1 MSFQTRYINLDE
13 VAVIRAAAL
22 EFPSWSLSD
31 RQTCDVE
38 LILNGA
44 FFPLTG
50 FMTEADANTV
60 FESNTWQGHFFP
72 VPIMLDVTA
81 EFADQVTVGQDISL
95 MDREGAHIAVLKLT
109 EKFPLARIET
119 YCDEVEICLAG
130 EIWGVEAPVHHDFN
144 HIRMSPEEVR
154 NQFDKLGWCNVL
166 GFDAQRPLHQKQVH
180 EINQV
185 ARSREANLLI
195 MPSVGVAD
203 TGDIHHYALMHCFEH
218 VQNRFPTQSAA
229 LCMLPLVR
237 RHSGIRDVLL
247 HALVMQNYGCS
258 HYLVDENICFVGATD
273 PDDISLQE
281 TLLTFDERLDIS
293 LVQKDHMVYC
303 AQRGGFIARREVKEQ
318 TTVQEF
324 SRQALQ
330 EHLESGLDV
339 PEWYTYP
346 EIITELK
353 KICKP
358 RTEQGFTLFFTGL
371 SGAGKSTIANIVL
384 VRMMEMGGR
393 PVTLLDGDIVR
404 QMLSSELGFSKEH
417 RDLNIRRIGYV
428 ASQLTRQGGI
438 AICALIAPYREARRA
453 VRSMVEDVG
462 GFIEVHVATS
472 IEECERRDRKGLYA
486 KARAGI
492 IKEFTG
498 VSDPY
503 EVPGNPEL
511 EVDTKDVTPEE
522 SAQEVML
529 VLEKLGYLKQAG

>member
-13 VAVIRAAAL
+13 IAAFRTAAL
-22 EFPSWSLSD
+22 EFPSWGLSD
-31 RQTCDVE
+31 RQICDVE

-60 FESNTWQGHFFP
+60 IESNTWQDHFFP

-81 EFADQVTVGQDISL
+81 GFADQVTVGQDISL
-95 MDREGAHIAVLKLT
+95 RDGEGALIAVLKLA
-109 EKFPLARIET
+109 EKFPLAGIEGYRDKIET
-119 YCDEVEICLAG
+119 CLAG

-144 HIRMSPEEVR
+144 HIRLSPEDVR

-180 EINQV
+180 EINQ
-185 ARSREANLLI
+185 AALSRDANLLI
-195 MPSVGVAD
+195 MPSVGVVD
-203 TGDIHHYALMHCFEH
+203 TGDIHHYSLMHCFEH
-218 VQNRFPTQSAA
+218 VQNRFPTQSAT

-237 RHSGIRDVLL
+237 RQSGIRDVLL
-247 HALVMQNYGCS
+247 HALVLQNYGCS
-258 HYLVDENICFVGATD
+258 HYLVDENICPLGETGTD
-273 PDDISLQE
+273 DNSLQE
-281 TLLTFDERLDIS
+281 TLLSCDERLDIS
-293 LVQKDHMVYC
+293 LVQKDPMVYC
-303 AQRGGFIARREVKEQ
+303 TQRGGFITRREVKEQ

-339 PEWYTYP
+339 PDWYTWP

-358 RTEQGFTLFFTGL
+358 RSEQGFTLFFTGL
-371 SGAGKSTIANIVL
+371 SGAGKSTIANILL

-453 VRSMVEDVG
+453 VRSMVEEVG
-462 GFIEVHVATS
+462 GFIEVFVATS

-503 EVPGNPEL
+503 EEPENPEL
-511 EVDTKDVTPEE
+511 ELDTGDFSPED
-522 SAQEVML
+522 SAQEVIH
-529 VLEKLGYLKQAG
+529 VLEKLGYLKQE